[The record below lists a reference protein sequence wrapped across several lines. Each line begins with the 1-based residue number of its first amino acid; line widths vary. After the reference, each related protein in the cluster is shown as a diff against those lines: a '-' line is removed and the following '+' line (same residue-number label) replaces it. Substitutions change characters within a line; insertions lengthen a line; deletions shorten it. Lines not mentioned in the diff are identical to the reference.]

1 MTAIQ
6 DGVTYK
12 AKIVKN
18 GNSLAVKVTFPAKIL
33 GLKHGDDVEI
43 TLRPAEAEE

>member
-1 MTAIQ
+1 MTEAI
-6 DGVTYK
+6 DYIRYK

>member
-1 MTAIQ
+1 MSAIQ

-12 AKIVKN
+12 AKIVRN

-33 GLKHGDDVEI
+33 NLKHGDEVEVTI
-43 TLRPAEAEE
+43 KPAEAEE